1 MLDESDQVLSGKVKT
16 KTVTNE
22 EIKRAI
28 KLLQYGNSSK
38 EVE

>member
-1 MLDESDQVLSGKVKT
+1 KQTVK
-16 KTVTNE
+16 NE

-28 KLLQYGNSSK
+28 KLVQHGNSSK